1 MMHEVTEAF
10 EGGRIAYKKGV
21 GTPGAVIGGRN
32 PVFDKA
38 HRRATRQPII
48 IHQRINSINLRGN
61 IRHEYSIEGKVFFTD
76 PMW

>member
-21 GTPGAVIGGRN
+21 GAPGAVIGGRN

-38 HRRATRQPII
+38 HRRATRQPLII
-48 IHQRINSINLRGN
+48 RDPINSIDLMGN
-61 IRHEYSIEGKVFFTD
+61 IRHEYSIKGKVFLTT